1 MTPLAITLAA
11 IGACAYAIGAR
22 LQNGAV
28 RGMAPESGLGPKG
41 LLRLVRAN
49 RWLLGLLSIAIGAVL
64 HAVALGLAPLIVVQP
79 VGVLAVP
86 LTAVL
91 NARAMQLRLN
101 RTSMVAIASSALGV
115 SLFVWLTASTAITTA
130 VAPDIQL
137 TAAELVLGG
146 VAVLTLIAVLSSNRI
161 RCLAFAAGCGVCYGF
176 VSFLMHG
183 VTLQLRLG
191 GVTALTV
198 LPILGIIVSLLV
210 GAWLL
215 QLAHASGPPDVV
227 VASMTVVDPL
237 VAVGIGIG
245 LLGEAAHAS
254 PATVAGEVLC
264 ALMAC
269 GGVIGLSRNH
279 PEVAAAKAAKA
290 TTTTAGSSS
299 TESMSTNGNPIA
311 HTGDWLG
318 SRRETAPT
326 EAPDDLAH
334 PQQHA
339 AAARHH
345 RRGNLSP

>member
-1 MTPLAITLAA
+1 MTPLAIALAA
-11 IGACAYAIGAR
+11 IGACAYAVGAR

-28 RGMAPESGLGPKG
+28 RGMFGESGLGPRG
-41 LLRLVRAN
+41 LYRLVRAN

-86 LTAVL
+86 LTALL
-91 NARAMQLRLN
+91 NARAQQLRLN
-101 RTSMVAIASSALGV
+101 RSASFAIFSSALGV
-115 SLFVWLTASTAITTA
+115 SAFVWLTASTAITTEEGPA
-130 VAPDIQL
+130 AQL
-137 TAAELVLGG
+137 TAAEMVLGA
-146 VAVLTLIAVLSSNRI
+146 VAVLTLIAAVSSARV
-161 RCLAFAAGCGVCYGF
+161 RCLAFAAGCGVSYGF

-183 VTLQLRLG
+183 VTLQLRTG
-191 GVTALTV
+191 GLSRLAF
-198 LPILGIIVSLLV
+198 LPIAGIVLALLV

-227 VASMTVVDPL
+227 VACMTVVDPI

-254 PATVAGEVLC
+254 PATVAGQIMCAVL
-264 ALMAC
+264 AC
-269 GGVIGLSRNH
+269 GGVIGLARHH
-279 PEVAAAKAAKA
+279 PEAAAAKAAR
-290 TTTTAGSSS
+290 
-299 TESMSTNGNPIA
+299 SMSNTGNSIA
-311 HTGDWLG
+311 HEAGDWLG

-345 RRGNLSP
+345 RRGDLSP